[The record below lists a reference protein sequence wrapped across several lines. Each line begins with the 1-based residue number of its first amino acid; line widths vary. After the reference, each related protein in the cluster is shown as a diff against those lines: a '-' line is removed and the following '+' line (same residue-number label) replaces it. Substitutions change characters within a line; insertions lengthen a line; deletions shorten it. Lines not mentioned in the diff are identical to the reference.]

1 METQDIRLM
10 MKLLSS
16 KIDEKLKDIKYQG
29 DISDLGNE
37 VGYCVGKVLTMNEQD
52 TNDFITGIKHGI
64 SLTNETH

>member
-37 VGYCVGKVLTMNEQD
+37 VGYCVGKVLNMNEQD